1 MMKEIF
7 RHKDITTVYFH
18 KNEIPIPDLYPNL
31 CVMYDEDYQRAWEI
45 LNIAIKE
52 NAENMN
58 KEITCSSCGEV
69 NPGNFEICFACGAD
83 LN

>member
-1 MMKEIF
+1 MIRNE
-7 RHKDITTVYFH
+7 HTTTSGVT
-18 KNEIPIPDLYPNL
+18 EIPIPDLYPNL
-31 CVMYDEDYQRAWEI
+31 CVIYDEDYQRAWEI